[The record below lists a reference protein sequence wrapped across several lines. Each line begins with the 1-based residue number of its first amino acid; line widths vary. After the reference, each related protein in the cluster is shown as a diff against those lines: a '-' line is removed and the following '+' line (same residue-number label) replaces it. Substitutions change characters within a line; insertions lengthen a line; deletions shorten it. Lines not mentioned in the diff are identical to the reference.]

1 MSERFGVNVPSQ
13 TIYVNNLN
21 DKIKKYELIK
31 SIHAI
36 FSQFGKILDIVASKN
51 FKMRGQAFIVFEDVS
66 SSTTAL
72 QSMQGFPF
80 YDKPMR
86 IAFAKSKSDAIAK
99 IDGNFILIDLYN
111 PTYCTSGSRII
122 GTPRE

>member
-1 MSERFGVNVPSQ
+1 MSDRFGANVPSH

-21 DKIKKYELIK
+21 DKIKKIELIN
-31 SIHAI
+31 SLHAI

-51 FKMRGQAFIVFEDVS
+51 FRMRGQAFIVFEDVS
-66 SSTTAL
+66 SSTSAL

-99 IDGNFILIDLYN
+99 IDGEY
-111 PTYCTSGSRII
+111 SG
-122 GTPRE
+122 GWTLTVN